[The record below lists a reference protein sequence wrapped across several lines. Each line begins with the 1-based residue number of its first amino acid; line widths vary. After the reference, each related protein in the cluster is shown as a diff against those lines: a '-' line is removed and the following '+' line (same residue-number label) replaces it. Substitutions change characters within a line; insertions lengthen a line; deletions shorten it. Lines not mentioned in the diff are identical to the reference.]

1 MGLDDD
7 ASATLA
13 LPSRTD
19 VVAYAEAS
27 FVTVEEVFTSLRD
40 DELLER
46 TGNFYDDEPWT
57 VLDRL
62 VHRSFEPTS
71 RHDRS
76 LEGCVRHPWNG
87 NVLV

>member
-27 FVTVEEVFTSLRD
+27 FVTVEEVSPPSETTSSSSGRATSTTMSPG
-40 DELLER
+40 R
-46 TGNFYDDEPWT
+46 SWIGWYTG
-57 VLDRL
+57 
-62 VHRSFEPTS
+62 HSS
-71 RHDRS
+71 RHLGMIEALKGVFGIRGTVTS
-76 LEGCVRHPWNG
+76 
-87 NVLV
+87 